1 MILNEKKLNR
11 HKKDDI
17 FKFRNRSPGQ
27 REMVVLPQWIRFRIL
42 AEHPHQQQPARR
54 GDRVLRDLEDL
65 LPQHIRRKVLD
76 EVLQEPEG
84 RSPGGRRYVGGSK
97 FTLLFSLL

>member
-1 MILNEKKLNR
+1 MKPSQRKS
-11 HKKDDI
+11 I
-17 FKFRNRSPGQ
+17 FEFRNCSPGQ
-27 REMVVLPQWIRFRIL
+27 REVVVLPQWIRLRIL

-65 LPQHIRRKVLD
+65 LPQHIRREVLD

-84 RSPGGRRYVGGSK
+84 RAPGGRRYVGGSK
-97 FTLLFSLL
+97 LTVLFTLF